1 MRDRG
6 GRRRKGRA
14 RGGTFMEAEETPVP
28 QESPETTETTETGVR
43 EVVGLFNTLD
53 SLQSAIDELLTSGFD
68 RSDITLLAE
77 DHLVREKVGGKS
89 AAEMEDGQ
97 APRTPYIESE
107 SLNEGKAS
115 LLGLFFYVGAIFGA
129 SVLWAMDRGFA
140 ESIFGG
146 VVTGMIAA
154 LAGVAIIKSISK
166 RQAKWVQAQLE
177 RGGLLLWARAW
188 DQTRE
193 RAAID
198 IMQRNGG
205 HDVHAHAEPA

>member
-1 MRDRG
+1 
-6 GRRRKGRA
+6 
-14 RGGTFMEAEETPVP
+14 METEETPVP
-28 QESPETTETTETGVR
+28 QETNDAREKETR

-77 DHLVREKVGGKS
+77 DHVVREKFGGKS
-89 AAEMEDGQ
+89 SVEIEDSS

-115 LLGLFFYVGAIFGA
+115 LIGLFFYVGAIFGA
-129 SVLWAMDRGFA
+129 SVLWAANRGFA

-146 VVTGMIAA
+146 VFTGVLAA
-154 LAGVAIIKSISK
+154 LAGVAIIKSIGK
-166 RQAKWVQAQLE
+166 RQSKWVQDQLT

-188 DQTRE
+188 DETRE

-198 IMQRNGG
+198 IMERNGG
-205 HDVHAHAEPA
+205 HDVHANAAPA